1 MSTRIRNVVFCT
13 VIAVFGMD
21 AGAAVP
27 AYRPQNPQTVLL
39 HLGDAGGQLE
49 QWRRSARDPQSLAG
63 YVRALIK
70 TAGRTGDERYYGY
83 AEQALRTQAAP
94 NDLELQLLQAQLLQ
108 HRHQFAAAE
117 SELSAL
123 LDRDPHDRAARLM
136 RAQVRLHL
144 KQPDAAMRDCV
155 ALMPVVDIA
164 TATTCIAQAR
174 AALGDLTHAYAL
186 VTATLR
192 SPSPDAVRASWS
204 SGVAAELAARLGDN
218 AAAERWFNAAN
229 RLDPESHFARVS
241 YADWLLWQ
249 GDNRR
254 ALQIANNGKS
264 IADRTRAV
272 LAARSA
278 NSDAARTLQLLWREA
293 SARGERDHLRDLA
306 RFHWFV
312 LRDARGAHAIALDNF
327 RNHREGEDALLLAQT
342 ARATKDRAALM
353 QVFRWQQDSRY
364 RDVRLDHLLRALA

>member
-1 MSTRIRNVVFCT
+1 MSTSIGKAMFCA
-13 VIAVFGMD
+13 VIAVSGMD

-27 AYRPQNPQTVLL
+27 AYRPQSPQTVLL
-39 HLGDAGGQLE
+39 HLGDAGGELE
-49 QWRRSARDPQSLAG
+49 QWRRSVGNPQALAA
-63 YVRALIK
+63 YARALMQ

-83 AEQALRTQAAP
+83 AEQALRTHATL
-94 NDLELQLLQAQLLQ
+94 NDPELQLLQAQLLQ

-117 SELSAL
+117 TLLSAL

-144 KQPDAAMRDCV
+144 KQPDAAMRDC
-155 ALMPVVDIA
+155 
-164 TATTCIAQAR
+164 IAQAR

-192 SPSPDAVRASWS
+192 SPSPDAASTSWS
-204 SGVAAELAARLGDN
+204 AGVAAEFAVRLGDN
-218 AAAERWFNAAN
+218 AAADRWFDVAN
-229 RLDPESHFARVS
+229 RLDPASHFARIS

-254 ALQIANNGKS
+254 ALQIASTGAS
-264 IADRTRAV
+264 IADRTRVV
-272 LAARSA
+272 LAARSST
-278 NSDAARTLQLLWREA
+278 SDAARTLQLLWREA

-312 LRDARGAHAIALDNF
+312 LRDAHGAHAIALDNF
-327 RNHREGEDALLLAQT
+327 RDHRDSEDALLLAQT
-342 ARATKDRAALM
+342 ARATKDRAALV
-353 QVFRWQQDSRY
+353 QVARWQQDSHY
-364 RDVRLDHLLRALA
+364 RDVRLDRLLRDLA